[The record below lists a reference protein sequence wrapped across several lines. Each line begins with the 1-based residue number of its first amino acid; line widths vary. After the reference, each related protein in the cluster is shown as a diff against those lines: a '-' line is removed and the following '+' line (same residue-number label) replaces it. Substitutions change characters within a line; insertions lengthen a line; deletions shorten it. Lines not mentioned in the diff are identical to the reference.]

1 MAIQSFKNVLPDDDE
16 RHRSQQ
22 YPLLNGDLE
31 DEEFGGAC
39 QASSNDQRRR
49 RTLLAK
55 ALAVFYLIQ
64 QYLKPRRSLLDS
76 SSQQQT
82 SLLAFSTGDSKTGS
96 ILRAAWVAVRPT
108 ILCPTTTTNRKVHA
122 TAWLDGLR
130 GIACFTVVFYHNS
143 LLLYPGHC
151 AAWQSSDSRLFRLPV
166 LRLPCTGPAMVDIFF
181 VISGYALSC
190 RPLSLTRTADFTRFS
205 ESLSSALFRRG
216 IRLYAPVVFLTLLN
230 AVLSYLKLF
239 DPEGADHVPYDG
251 TVAATLWHWLDD
263 LLTGLNPLNLDRYH
277 SWNIKGLRYAIGMW
291 TIPFEYR
298 GSIIVFVVLLALGRT
313 RPPLRFAVIA
323 SLVLYCV
330 AQGQWDVFLF
340 LSGPLCCDLHH
351 YLENRTMPQSTS
363 TSASTSANSSGVVG
377 LSSEKPQNPRQR
389 TNLIA
394 LTLKRVALI
403 SGLVAILAVVTMPEY
418 PHMGDVRLYT
428 TIKSFDPSSWDKLPS
443 VGRFPV
449 CVASVVLVFYTGQT
463 RMLRRFLST
472 PFPQYLGENSFGI
485 YLMHVTLINSIG
497 RPLMRFLS
505 RIPSHVGLRP
515 EGQVGSWLVFLL
527 YAAIAIPTLF
537 WISELVTRYVD
548 KKSVQLARWL
558 EQKCM
563 MKTA

>member
-1 MAIQSFKNVLPDDDE
+1 MVIQGFKNVLTGLDE
-16 RHRSQQ
+16 RHRAQQ
-22 YPLLNGDLE
+22 YPLLNGDLD
-31 DEEFGGAC
+31 DEEIG
-39 QASSNDQRRR
+39 QPVPNDGRRH
-49 RTLLAK
+49 TLLAK
-55 ALAVFYLIQ
+55 VLAVISLIQ
-64 QYLKPRRSLLDS
+64 PYLKTRQLTPGN
-76 SSQQQT
+76 SSQTAHQDRV
-82 SLLAFSTGDSKTGS
+82 LAVSPTGDSKATS
-96 ILRAAWVAVRPT
+96 ILWAVWVAVRPT
-108 ILCPTTTTNRKVHA
+108 ILSPTANRKVHA

-151 AAWQSSDSRLFRLPV
+151 AAWKSSDAHMFRLPI

-190 RPLSLTRTADFTRFS
+190 RPLSLTRSSDFTRFS
-205 ESLSSALFRRG
+205 ESLSSALFRRA
-216 IRLYAPVVFLTLLN
+216 IRLYAPVVFLTFLN
-230 AVLSYLKLF
+230 AMLSYFKLF
-239 DPEGADHVPYDG
+239 DPAGADHVPYNS
-251 TVAATLWHWLDD
+251 TITKTLWHWLDD
-263 LLTGLNPLNLDRYH
+263 LFTGLNPLNLDRYH

-298 GSIIVFVVLLALGRT
+298 GSIVVFVVLLALGRT
-313 RPPLRFAVIA
+313 HPGLRFCILT

-340 LSGPLCCDLHH
+340 LSGPICCELHH
-351 YLENRTMPQSTS
+351 YLEQRKPQATTS
-363 TSASTSANSSGVVG
+363 AYASTSAGGGV
-377 LSSEKPQNPRQR
+377 LSEKGPGRRNK
-389 TNLIA
+389 LA
-394 LTLKRVALI
+394 VLVKGVALVL
-403 SGLVAILAVVTMPEY
+403 GLLAIMAVVTMPEY
-418 PHMGDVRLYT
+418 PHMGDVQLYS

-449 CVASVVLVFYTGQT
+449 CVASVLLVFYTGQSQMF
-463 RMLRRFLST
+463 RNFLST

-497 RPLMRFLS
+497 RPLMRALS
-505 RIPSHVGLRP
+505 GVPVHIGL
-515 EGQVGSWLVFLL
+515 GGKGGVSSQVGSWLVLL
-527 YAAIAIPTLF
+527 AYAAIAIPTLF

-563 MKTA
+563 KKNV